1 MSINKW
7 LGSSVGNVLFVS
19 LAGPGFESG
28 PVTCSDGGRD
38 RIPMGGLPKNMS
50 FLYCRHVCFW
60 SLYGGCLLAS
70 IFNFV
75 IHFVICHNLDH
86 VLTEISRTS
95 LKDNFTPIPR
105 YLYPHSW
112 ATSNSFP
119 GFHGP
124 FMFMFIPQF
133 CSHIVVL
140 PNANDFIRKH
150 QLSTWTS
157 IFTTYCQ
164 LFQAFQELCIFCFL
178 FHFFF
183 IFLEKKAEG
192 GGPGGSRIKILKIL
206 L

>member
-1 MSINKW
+1 
-7 LGSSVGNVLFVS
+7 
-19 LAGPGFESG
+19 
-28 PVTCSDGGRD
+28 
-38 RIPMGGLPKNMS
+38 MS

-157 IFTTYCQ
+157 IFTFHHILSTFSSIPRIVHILFPFSFLFQ
-164 LFQAFQELCIFCFL
+164 LFRET
-178 FHFFF
+178 
-183 IFLEKKAEG
+183 
-192 GGPGGSRIKILKIL
+192 SRGRESYKDF
-206 L
+206 